1 MEQQKHTLKVLRGI
15 KGIANSQTA
24 LDELFMTAG
33 EMSLLLDEF
42 TDNYHLRNSRNT
54 KEHDQLSGSK
64 NKRISGNT
72 QKLSQI
78 LDAHNISFENAKNL
92 YNVLTNKVM
101 PNDQAL
107 RFLNEGGTGDNKYK
121 FFIEQRLLGD
131 KLIWDTFTEEKIPTF
146 VCTNKQV
153 TVTVNK
159 ELVNLEEERKL
170 KSKFL
175 VALRSRLGID
185 SSNYLG
191 KFELSAVPRL
201 LFTVDG
207 SLHKTRYK
215 TSEMR
220 KLYSDEIERS
230 MVTDD
235 DPSQE
240 KVIIFDAMAIVIKIN
255 IKKSKIK
262 SCADF
267 AEMFVDRI
275 LDESF
280 GYNEV
285 RVIFGHYVEGSLK
298 AQTRIGRTG
307 GCFTVY

>member
-131 KLIWDTFTEEKIPTF
+131 KLIWDTFTEENIPTF
-146 VCTNKQV
+146 VSTNKQV

-159 ELVNLEEERKL
+159 ELVNLEEER
-170 KSKFL
+170 
-175 VALRSRLGID
+175 
-185 SSNYLG
+185 SS
-191 KFELSAVPRL
+191 
-201 LFTVDG
+201 
-207 SLHKTRYK
+207 
-215 TSEMR
+215 
-220 KLYSDEIERS
+220 
-230 MVTDD
+230 
-235 DPSQE
+235 SQ
-240 KVIIFDAMAIVIKIN
+240 N
-255 IKKSKIK
+255 S
-262 SCADF
+262 
-267 AEMFVDRI
+267 
-275 LDESF
+275 
-280 GYNEV
+280 
-285 RVIFGHYVEGSLK
+285 
-298 AQTRIGRTG
+298 
-307 GCFTVY
+307 